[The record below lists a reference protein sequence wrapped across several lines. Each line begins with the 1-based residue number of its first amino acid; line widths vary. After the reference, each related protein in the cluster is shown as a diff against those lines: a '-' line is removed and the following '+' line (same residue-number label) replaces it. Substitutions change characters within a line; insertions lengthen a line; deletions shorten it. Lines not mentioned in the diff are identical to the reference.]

1 MRPPINQLNTGRKS
15 GSLLSIKIAVTAV
28 QKAPVAAPASMRTEI
43 EVDPDLTD
51 MKYDMATAQMPPI
64 NPATGTALI
73 PPTLVGMPTVKIMV
87 APSPA
92 PEATPIK
99 QGSASTFLNIPWYV
113 APETAND
120 DPTSTA
126 NITLGN
132 LICHNMISDD
142 SDHSEVRVKN
152 GVLEIAIKSTV
163 QGSIE
168 TDPIDDPRMQQIKV
182 INRLIIILIQG
193 GEYR

>member
-1 MRPPINQLNTGRKS
+1 M
-15 GSLLSIKIAVTAV
+15 
-28 QKAPVAAPASMRTEI
+28 QKAPVATPASMRAEI
-43 EVDPDLTD
+43 EVDPDFTV
-51 MKYDMATAQMPPI
+51 MKYDMLTAQMPPK
-64 NPATGTALI
+64 NPATGTAPIPQILI
-73 PPTLVGMPTVKIMV
+73 GMPSVKIIV

-99 QGSASTFLNIPWYV
+99 KGSASTFLNIPWYV

-142 SDHSEVRVKN
+142 SF
-152 GVLEIAIKSTV
+152 
-163 QGSIE
+163 
-168 TDPIDDPRMQQIKV
+168 
-182 INRLIIILIQG
+182 
-193 GEYR
+193 